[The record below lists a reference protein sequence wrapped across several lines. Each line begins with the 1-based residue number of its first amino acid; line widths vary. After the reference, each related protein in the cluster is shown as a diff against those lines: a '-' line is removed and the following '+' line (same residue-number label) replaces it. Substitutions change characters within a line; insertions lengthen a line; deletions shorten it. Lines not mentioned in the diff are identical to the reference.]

1 DGSRLTLR
9 GEADA
14 INSMALSRDGKTLV
28 TCGDSRGI
36 LVWDLP
42 SRQYF
47 RIQGYV
53 SRSAAI
59 APDGR
64 TVAIAGFTS
73 RSVHLWDVSAKCERA
88 TLPHESAVSA
98 IALSPDGVLL
108 ASACAD
114 GTVRLWDVAQRREVT
129 VFRGPAQEVRCVAFS
144 PDGLTVAAGGFDAS
158 VRLWDV
164 PAQSAVATFEG
175 HKAPVFDLAFSP
187 DGKTLAS

>member
-42 SRQYF
+42 SRQYV
-47 RIQGYV
+47 RIQGYI

-64 TVAIAGFTS
+64 TLAIAGFTS
-73 RSVHLWDVSAKCERA
+73 RSVHLWDVIAKCERA

-98 IALSPDGVLL
+98 VALSPDGVLL

-144 PDGLTVAAGGFDAS
+144 PDGLTVAPGGFVS
-158 VRLWDV
+158 RGRPLG
-164 PAQSAVATFEG
+164 VAAEKPNATVEA
-175 HKAPVFDLAFSP
+175 HK
-187 DGKTLAS
+187 